1 MASRTKL
8 PTDWHF
14 ARPELARH
22 YLNAFEIGLVSG
34 IALYARRRHGKSEFL
49 TRDLQP
55 AALAQGYAVGY
66 CNLWQED
73 EDPAQALAEA
83 ARALAMPKTVRAKLM
98 ARLQTPVTKFKLSGK
113 AAGLGEGGAEVEFK
127 DANAVGPRQLR
138 DLFTRFDQS
147 KNLGLL
153 LIDEAQVLA
162 QPQHAPLEKALRAL
176 LDTRKDRLKVIFT
189 GSSEDRLRAMFGAER
204 KVFYNWAS
212 VEPMPLLGEAF
223 VRELTDR
230 ANRLTTL
237 QLKPV
242 HSLAAFRELNG
253 VPELFRRFLAQY
265 LANPFEGAAAAVA
278 QCKRS
283 VYAEGG
289 FDKRMR
295 DLLPA
300 DRYVLGLVAA
310 GQEDL
315 HSGDTLKKMGQE
327 LGLRRPASR
336 AVPQNALRRL
346 RERQIL
352 LAMGNGVYEF
362 EDEAF
367 REWVLEQRERLS
379 ETNSL
384 RK

>member
-1 MASRTKL
+1 MPSRTKL

-34 IALYARRRHGKSEFL
+34 IALYARRRHGKTEFL
-49 TRDLQP
+49 TQDLQP

-83 ARALAMPKTVRAKLM
+83 VRALATPTTVRAKLM
-98 ARLQTPVTKFKLSGK
+98 ARLNTPVAKFKLSGK
-113 AAGLGEGGAEVEFK
+113 AAGVGEGGAEVEFK
-127 DANAVGPRQLR
+127 DAGVGPRQLR
-138 DLFTRFDQS
+138 DLFTQFDQS

-153 LIDEAQVLA
+153 LVDEAQVLA
-162 QPQHAPLEKALRAL
+162 QPDHAPLEKALRAL

-189 GSSEDRLRAMFGAER
+189 GSSEDRLRSMFGAER
-204 KVFYNWAS
+204 KAFYNWAS

-223 VRELTDR
+223 VRELTHR

-237 QLKPV
+237 PLKPAQ
-242 HSLAAFRELNG
+242 SLTAFRELNG

-265 LANPFEGAAAAVA
+265 LANPFEGAAEAVA

-283 VYAEGG
+283 VYVEGG

-300 DRYVLGLVAA
+300 DRYVLALVAA
-310 GQEDL
+310 GQGDL
-315 HSGDTLKKMGQE
+315 HSSDTLKKMGRA
-327 LGLRRPASR
+327 LGLRGTAGR

-346 RERQIL
+346 RERKIL
-352 LAMGNGVYEF
+352 LAVGNGVYEF

-367 REWVLEQRERLS
+367 KQWLLEQRERLP

>member
-1 MASRTKL
+1 MPSRTKP

-22 YLNAFEIGLVSG
+22 FLNAFEIGLVSG
-34 IALYARRRHGKSEFL
+34 IALYARRRHGKTEFL
-49 TRDLQP
+49 TKDLQP
-55 AALAQGYAVGY
+55 AALTQGYAVGY
-66 CNLWQED
+66 SNLWQED
-73 EDPAQALAEA
+73 EDPGQALAEA
-83 ARALAMPKTVRAKLM
+83 VRALAMPKTARARLIARLRTPVAKL
-98 ARLQTPVTKFKLSGK
+98 KLSGK
-113 AAGLGEGGAEVEFK
+113 ATGIGEAGAEVEFK

-138 DLFTRFDQS
+138 DLFTQFDRS
-147 KNLGLL
+147 KNRGILL
-153 LIDEAQVLA
+153 VDEAQVLA

-189 GSSEDRLRAMFGAER
+189 GSSEDRLRAMFGAEL
-204 KVFYNWAS
+204 KAFYNWAS

-237 QLKPV
+237 ALKPA
-242 HSLAAFRELNG
+242 HSLIAFRELNG

-265 LANPFEGAAAAVA
+265 LANPFDGASAAVA

-283 VYAEGG
+283 VYVEGG
-289 FDKRMR
+289 FDRR
-295 DLLPA
+295 IRELLPA
-300 DRYVLGLVAA
+300 DRYVLALVAA
-310 GQEDL
+310 GQGEL
-315 HSGDTLKKMGQE
+315 HGSETLRKMGQA
-327 LGLRRPASR
+327 LGLRGAASR

-352 LAMGNGVYEF
+352 LAAGNGTYEF

-367 REWVLEQRERLS
+367 RDWVLAQGQPGN
-379 ETNSL
+379 T
-384 RK
+384 

>member
-1 MASRTKL
+1 MSSRSKL
-8 PTDWHF
+8 PADWHF

-22 YLNAFEIGLVSG
+22 FLNAFEIGLVSG
-34 IALYARRRHGKSEFL
+34 IALYARRRHGKTEFL
-49 TRDLQP
+49 TKDLQP
-55 AALAQGYAVGY
+55 AALTQGYAVGY

-73 EDPAQALAEA
+73 EDPVQALAEA
-83 ARALAMPKTVRAKLM
+83 VRALAMPKTVRAKLI
-98 ARLQTPVTKFKLSGK
+98 ARLQTPVAKLKFSGK
-113 AAGLGEGGAEVEFK
+113 ATGVGEGGAEVEFK
-127 DANAVGPRQLR
+127 DTNVVGPRQLR
-138 DLFTRFDQS
+138 DLFTQFDQS
-147 KNLGLL
+147 KNRGLL
-153 LIDEAQVLA
+153 LVDEAQVLA
-162 QPQHAPLEKALRAL
+162 QPRHAPLEKALRAL

-204 KVFYNWAS
+204 KAFYNWAS

-237 QLKPV
+237 TLKPA
-242 HSLAAFRELNG
+242 HSLAAFQELNG

-265 LANPFEGAAAAVA
+265 LANPFEGALAAVA

-283 VYAEGG
+283 VYAQGG

-295 DLLPA
+295 ELLPA
-300 DRYVLGLVAA
+300 DRYVLALVAA
-310 GQEDL
+310 GQSDL
-315 HSGDTLKKMGQE
+315 HSSDTLKKMGHT
-327 LGLRRPASR
+327 LGLRGTASR

-352 LAMGNGVYEF
+352 LAVGNGVYEF

-367 REWVLEQRERLS
+367 KDWVLAQGQR
-379 ETNSL
+379 
-384 RK
+384 

>member
-1 MASRTKL
+1 MPSRAKL

-22 YLNAFEIGLVSG
+22 FLNAFEIGLVSG
-34 IALYARRRHGKSEFL
+34 IALYARRRHGKTEFL

-73 EDPAQALAEA
+73 EDPAQALVEA
-83 ARALAMPKTVRAKLM
+83 IRALALPKTVRARLM
-98 ARLQTPVTKFKLSGK
+98 ARLQTPVAKLKLSGK
-113 AAGLGEGGAEVEFK
+113 AAGVAEGGAEVEFK
-127 DANAVGPRQLR
+127 DATTVGPRQLR
-138 DLFTRFDQS
+138 DLFTQFDRS

-153 LIDEAQVLA
+153 LVDEAQVLA

-176 LDTRKDRLKVIFT
+176 LDTRKERLKVIFT

-204 KVFYNWAS
+204 KAFYNWAS

-223 VRELTDR
+223 VLELTQR
-230 ANRLTTL
+230 ANRLTTVK
-237 QLKPV
+237 LKPA
-242 HSLAAFRELNG
+242 HSLAAFQALNG

-265 LANPFEGAAAAVA
+265 LANPFEGAAAAVD

-283 VYAEGG
+283 IYSEGG
-289 FDKRMR
+289 FDKRLR
-295 DLLPA
+295 GLLPA
-300 DRYVLGLVAA
+300 DRYVLALVAA
-310 GQEDL
+310 GQGDL
-315 HSGDTLKKMGQE
+315 HSGESLKKMAQA
-327 LGLRRPASR
+327 LGLRGGASR

-352 LAMGNGVYEF
+352 LAVGNGVYEF

-367 REWVLEQRERLS
+367 RDWVLAQ
-379 ETNSL
+379 TAHP
-384 RK
+384 KDVT